1 MSKIICANKMQ
12 SEVLNSDARHIV
24 ITAEPGAGATYAL
37 VLKAIKTCLERKI
50 NCSFFVTTTHAAL
63 ASGGVTEIVKN
74 LIKDSVR
81 FSQKSLIF
89 TFENGSKL
97 KLIPTHGG
105 IDSTLCLSRDLM
117 LFDANVPNEF
127 KSFHLPRAYE
137 AVVVDSIQKLEEPES
152 WANQLGL
159 LKKFGEKTIGFIDEI
174 KHVKGRLEDNF
185 LFPDSGRY
193 RELSMQYCGE
203 FLRTDF

>member
-1 MSKIICANKMQ
+1 MSKIIFANKMQ
-12 SEVLNSDARHIV
+12 CEVLNSDSRYVV
-24 ITAEPGAGATYAL
+24 ITAEPGSGATHAL
-37 VLKAIKTCLERKI
+37 VLKAIKTCFERRI
-50 NCSFFVTTTHAAL
+50 NCSLFVTTTPAAL
-63 ASGGVTEIVKN
+63 ANGGGVTEIVKN
-74 LIKDSVR
+74 LVGDSVR

-97 KLIPTHGG
+97 KMISVHGG
-105 IDSTLCLSRDLM
+105 IDSTLGLSRDLM

-127 KSFHLPRAYE
+127 KSFHLPRACQ
-137 AVVVDSIQKLEEPES
+137 AVVVDSIQKLEESES

-159 LKKFGEKTIGFIDEI
+159 LKKVGEKTIGFIDEI

-185 LFPDSGRY
+185 LSPDSDRY

-203 FLRTDF
+203 L